1 MMKLKKN
8 YTKWPKKNN
17 KKKWRSN
24 LNKKTNEKMDNFR
37 LKSYIKTKT

>member
-1 MMKLKKN
+1 MMKLKKKL
-8 YTKWPKKNN
+8 YKMTKKNN